1 MTRATPPAAPSTPID
16 VDARIRGRFAAQPAM
31 ALIGAELAR
40 VADGEVDVVLP
51 IRPALTQ
58 QHGLLH
64 GGVTGMVLDS
74 ACGFAALTRMPAD
87 AGVLTVEYKLNLL
100 GAGTGRLLRA
110 LGKVRKSGRSIV
122 VAEGE
127 AFAVGDDG
135 GERLVATMTA
145 TLMVVRDRPGVRD

>member
-1 MTRATPPAAPSTPID
+1 MTSAPPPDAASRPID
-16 VDARIRGRFAAQPAM
+16 IDARIRGRFAAQPAM
-31 ALIGAELAR
+31 ALIGAGIER
-40 VADGEVDVVLP
+40 VADGEVDLVLP
-51 IRPALTQ
+51 IRPELTQ

-64 GGVTGMVLDS
+64 GGVTGMILDS

-87 AGVLTVEYKLNLL
+87 AGVLTIEYKLNLL
-100 GAGTGRLLRA
+100 AAGTGRHVRA

-127 AFAVGDDG
+127 AFALDDDG
-135 GERLVATMTA
+135 RARLMATMTA